1 MLCKKCVQTKKK
13 LLNYNCLDVGRVG
26 EKHGEPVDTHP
37 PTSSRRQAILQ
48 GCAKIV
54 VHHLSFVIT
63 SSLVLVEQK
72 RKQIKLLTKR
82 SEKQFNS
89 EQLHNTQISRAK
101 NQSYLQN
108 MSIYHISQHQE
119 GIAPWP
125 LYKML

>member
-82 SEKQFNS
+82 SEKQLIVNNYTTLKFLGLKTNPIFK
-89 EQLHNTQISRAK
+89 T
-101 NQSYLQN
+101 
-108 MSIYHISQHQE
+108 
-119 GIAPWP
+119 
-125 LYKML
+125 